1 VTVGIDDARHGMVLP
16 SQRFGQEAL
25 CRRCIAFGRKEKV
38 EGRAGRIHRTIQIAP
53 LALDPDVGLVRP
65 STVGG
70 RFESPAQTSFHF
82 RGVTLHPSPNGNVV
96 DQKSALGKE
105 FLPVTVGQ

>member
-1 VTVGIDDARHGMVLP
+1 MTRGTGWFCRPNALARK
-16 SQRFGQEAL
+16 RFAAAASRLAE
-25 CRRCIAFGRKEKV
+25 RRKSRVAPEESTAPYRL
-38 EGRAGRIHRTIQIAP
+38 AP

-65 STVGG
+65 PTVGG
-70 RFESPAQTSFHF
+70 RFESPTQRSFHF
-82 RGVTLHPSPNGNVV
+82 RGVTLHPPPDGNVV